1 MIGWRVVLG
10 VNFHVRED
18 ALNEEGNI
26 IDPAVL
32 KPVSRLGGITY
43 GRTTSGFELPRPE
56 FKKEVENEE
65 VKGLVKPKA
74 EGQHSR

>member
-1 MIGWRVVLG
+1 MYGRGVLG

-26 IDPAVL
+26 IDAAVL
-32 KPVSRLGGITY
+32 RPLSRLGGITY
-43 GRTTSGFELPRPE
+43 GRTTDGFELPRPE
-56 FKKEVENEE
+56 FKKEVEKEE

-74 EGQHSR
+74 QEQ